1 MNQAALHFLWLTLA
15 AVTIALVV
23 SRADAQDDRP
33 AFVGG
38 ATLPQVGPTPPK
50 ESPTQTPAAT
60 PTPPAQPCQAT
71 VSEKAG
77 IVALDLSDATRA
89 GRAAMITVDEIT
101 YAANFDS
108 AGQLHFEAPI
118 FHAIAD
124 LSWTG
129 QANTYCRRNAVTF
142 DNFASAAF
150 TALIWEGSYDLNLN
164 VVEPPDG
171 RVGGA
176 VRYVYPGRPNT
187 DLKTGWGFLRSF
199 GQPVAGT
206 SRVWLYT
213 LPSDR
218 NPGGEGFFYFIEFA
232 SRGNPAR
239 PPYCGGDSASAE
251 FRLLHSAPP
260 SAYPEKKHLKI
271 RAAAC
276 GFSWNSDEESWTK
289 VKW

>member
-1 MNQAALHFLWLTLA
+1 MNQAALHFVSLTLA

-23 SRADAQDDRP
+23 SRVAAEDGRP

-38 ATLPQVGPTPPK
+38 TTLPQVGPSPPK
-50 ESPTQTPAAT
+50 ETPAAT
-60 PTPPAQPCQAT
+60 PTPVAQPCQAT

-89 GRAAMITVDEIT
+89 GRAAMITVDDII
-101 YAANFDS
+101 YAASFDS
-108 AGQLHFEAPI
+108 AGQLHLEAPI

-129 QANTYCRRNAVTF
+129 QSNTYCRRNAVAF

-150 TALIWEGSYDLNLN
+150 TALIWEGPYDLNLN

-171 RVGGA
+171 RVGGP

-218 NPGGEGFFYFIEFA
+218 NPGPEGFFYFIEFA

-239 PPYCGGDSASAE
+239 PPYCGGDGEFATAD
-251 FRLLHSAPP
+251 FRLLHLAPP
-260 SAYPEKKHLKI
+260 SPYPEKKHLKI
-271 RAAAC
+271 RAASC
-276 GFSWNSDEESWTK
+276 GFSWNTDEESWTK